1 MNTAPETIEGSRAE
15 QDSRPLI
22 SRRGLRVGGALGGGV
37 LLAALLAGTLPR
49 LARQQRLAAAVAVV
63 NSSAPAVSV
72 TTVGRA
78 PTRSSVSLPGALT
91 AVRTA
96 AIYARTPGYVRRRLV
111 DIGSR
116 VRAGQLLAEIDA
128 PDVDQQVAQARGLVA
143 QTGAAREL
151 ALANLV
157 RWRALAADGAVT
169 AQEVDQMQ
177 AAFDEAVANL
187 NSADANLRR
196 LVQLQEYERVVAPFA
211 GVITARNVDPGALVG
226 TAGGVSGTLTAGT
239 GSAPGSLFTVAQ
251 TDTLSVYVTV
261 PEDYAA
267 AVAIGQPAVVSLPA
281 LPGDTLRG
289 RVVRTAG
296 SLDPSARTLLT
307 EVRVANPGSVFLP
320 GMYAQVQ
327 LTLGPGTP
335 PLRVPAT
342 ALVIR
347 DGPPQVVTVAPD
359 STARYQTVRI
369 GRDFGSWVEVTGGLA
384 DGTMIVVNPS
394 DNLGD
399 GARVHIVALDSTKS
413 GVVPKDSSPPS
424 LPR

>member
-1 MNTAPETIEGSRAE
+1 MNTAPETSKASPAAR
-15 QDSRPLI
+15 QDRPPI
-22 SRRGLRVGGALGGGV
+22 SRRALAVAGALGASV
-37 LLAALLAGTLPR
+37 VVAALTAGILPR
-49 LARQQRLAAAVAVV
+49 LARQHRLTAAVAVV
-63 NSSAPAVSV
+63 SSSVPTVSV
-72 TTVGRA
+72 ATVGPA
-78 PTRSSVSLPGALT
+78 PTSSKVLLPGALT

-96 AIYARTPGYVRRRLV
+96 PIYARTPGYVRRRLV

-143 QTGAAREL
+143 QSRAAREL
-151 ALANLV
+151 AQANLA
-157 RWRALAADGAVT
+157 RWRELARDSAVT

-177 AAFDEAVANL
+177 AGYDEAVANL
-187 NSADANLRR
+187 NSAEANLGR

-226 TAGGVSGTLTAGT
+226 TAGGVSGTLTPGT

-267 AVAIGQPAVVSLPA
+267 AVAVGYPAVVTLPA

-289 RVVRTAG
+289 RVVRTAA
-296 SLDPSARTLLT
+296 SLDAAARTLLT
-307 EVRVANPGSVFLP
+307 EVRVANPRSAFLP
-320 GMYAQVQ
+320 GMYAQVE
-327 LTLGPGTP
+327 LNLGPGTP
-335 PLRVPAT
+335 ALRVPAT

-359 STARYQTVRI
+359 STVRYQTVRI
-369 GRDFGSWVEVTGGLA
+369 GRDLGSWVEVTGGLA
-384 DGTMIVVNPS
+384 DGSRIVLNPA
-394 DNLGD
+394 DNLSN
-399 GARVHIVALDSTKS
+399 GARVRIVAADSTKS
-413 GVVPKDSSPPS
+413 GIAAKDSSSRSPA
-424 LPR
+424 R

>member
-1 MNTAPETIEGSRAE
+1 
-15 QDSRPLI
+15 
-22 SRRGLRVGGALGGGV
+22 
-37 LLAALLAGTLPR
+37 LLAAFMAGTLPR
-49 LARQQRLAAAVAVV
+49 LARQQRLTAAVAVV
-63 NSSAPAVSV
+63 SSSAPAVSV
-72 TTVGRA
+72 TTVGPA
-78 PTRSSVSLPGALT
+78 PTRSSVSLPGALA

-116 VRAGQLLAEIDA
+116 VRAGQLLADIDA
-128 PDVDQQVAQARGLVA
+128 PDVDQQVAQARGVVA
-143 QTGAAREL
+143 QTRAAREL
-151 ALANLV
+151 AQANLV
-157 RWRALAADGAVT
+157 RWRALAVDSAVT

-187 NSADANLRR
+187 NSAEANLRR
-196 LVQLQEYERVVAPFA
+196 LAQLQEYERVVAPFA

-226 TAGGVSGTLTAGT
+226 TAGGVSGTSTAGT

-267 AVAIGQPAVVSLPA
+267 AVAVGQRAVVSLPA

-289 RVVRTAG
+289 RVARTAG
-296 SLDPSARTLLT
+296 SLDASARTLLT
-307 EVRVANPGSVFLP
+307 EVRVANPRSVLP

-327 LTLGPGTP
+327 LTLNTGTLT
-335 PLRVPAT
+335 LRVPAT

-347 DGPPQVVTVAPD
+347 DGPPQVVMIAPD

-384 DGTMIVVNPS
+384 DGSVIVVNPS

-399 GARVHIVALDSTKS
+399 GARVHIVARDSTGS
-413 GVVPKDSSPPS
+413 GVAAPDSSS
-424 LPR
+424 RRVPR